1 MQLLDRAHCVELDRD
16 DPLAFAR
23 DRFHLPEGVLYLDG
37 NSLGALPKATPAR
50 VAEVVRNEWGND
62 LITGWN
68 KHGWVDLPKNLGA
81 QWPPLRRLYGRKR
94 LNSITYQRIM
104 RWNSRVGLTRA
115 LARLR
120 GRHPESVIQ
129 DVDVPVEHAAGFLA
143 FLHREVGIL
152 PIWLCPIRVP
162 RAAPRA
168 TLYPIAPGR
177 IYVNF
182 GFWDV
187 VEGREPRAPGRVNR
201 AIEREVARLSGVKS
215 LYSESYY
222 DEDEFWRLFDR
233 DAYRALKARYDPGGR
248 LPGLYEKCVLRR
260 SRAR

>member
-1 MQLLDRAHCVELDRD
+1 MTDRIAEKVDEYLDRGAM
-16 DPLAFAR
+16 FA
-23 DRFHLPEGVLYLDG
+23 
-37 NSLGALPKATPAR
+37 AC
-50 VAEVVRNEWGND
+50 
-62 LITGWN
+62 
-68 KHGWVDLPKNLGA
+68 
-81 QWPPLRRLYGRKR
+81 RRR
-94 LNSITYQRIM
+94 
-104 RWNSRVGLTRA
+104 RVGTDNL
-115 LARLR
+115 
-120 GRHPESVIQ
+120 
-129 DVDVPVEHAAGFLA
+129 D
-143 FLHREVGIL
+143 
-152 PIWLCPIRVP
+152 
-162 RAAPRA
+162 A

-260 SRAR
+260 SRTR